1 MPFQTNP
8 RRDAH
13 ATIAG
18 FFYQVNITLLR
29 WMALQPGQHLELEA
43 GEDIDT
49 VEPTDSEPGSAERRL
64 LEQLKVRSN
73 RSITLRSSE
82 ALEALSNFC
91 EHRASNPDSLLQF
104 RYLTTANAGV
114 EQGWT
119 LPEGG
124 IETWIELH
132 RGGYD
137 DELRGKALREIRRFL
152 KLSKQPERVSQKAW
166 DALQLIL
173 DSDDD
178 ALGELVFSFEWALG
192 YGDPDQSE
200 AEVLSTLVSRGHGAS
215 TAEAAPVY
223 THLF

>member
-1 MPFQTNP
+1 MPFQANP

-18 FFYQVNITLLR
+18 FFYQANITLLR

-49 VEPTDSEPGSAERRL
+49 VEPADSDPASAERRL
-64 LEQLKVRSN
+64 LEQLKVRSTK
-73 RSITLRSSE
+73 SVTLRSPE

-91 EHRASNPDSLLQF
+91 EHRASNPDSELQF
-104 RYLTTANAGV
+104 RYLTTAAAGV

-124 IETWIELH
+124 IETWIELR

-137 DELRGKALREIRRFL
+137 EELRSKALGEIRRFL
-152 KLSKQPERVSQKAW
+152 KLGNQPERVSQKAW
-166 DALQLIL
+166 GACVAKYSPGCDRGSGEPADRFADSIPCSGGQWSFTPGALF
-173 DSDDD
+173 
-178 ALGELVFSFEWALG
+178 G
-192 YGDPDQSE
+192 
-200 AEVLSTLVSRGHGAS
+200 RGVEYPGCSHCD
-215 TAEAAPVY
+215 
-223 THLF
+223 